1 MAHLSEQPPSAHQLI
16 EDHPPTQLEA
26 LYGDTWYSCVVV
38 KEVPAGKKVL
48 FTKDQSTMVI
58 PSQDTCTHLRARLS
72 DEPSG
77 EERAVGSSTDSASG
91 SPSSTTFVETIVEE
105 SIWRDPSTQ
114 TLGVVIVYE
123 CDASG
128 EPSIT
133 VMEDMLGLRRGD
145 TLLAWKELS
154 HQSSNQPWI
163 DVNDGQTARKLD
175 TYSSFDR
182 IRQSRAPGIAFRVH
196 RRTSSVT
203 GSEPD
208 RHSETNLGAFQGID
222 GDALGCSSDF
232 SVEEGETLHVQRPR
246 RQLQTSRFVGVSLR
260 TRLGW
265 RVEIMAC

>member
-72 DEPSG
+72 DEPSA

-145 TLLAWKELS
+145 TLLALS
-154 HQSSNQPWI
+154 LIHI
-163 DVNDGQTARKLD
+163 
-175 TYSSFDR
+175 
-182 IRQSRAPGIAFRVH
+182 
-196 RRTSSVT
+196 
-203 GSEPD
+203 
-208 RHSETNLGAFQGID
+208 
-222 GDALGCSSDF
+222 
-232 SVEEGETLHVQRPR
+232 
-246 RQLQTSRFVGVSLR
+246 
-260 TRLGW
+260 
-265 RVEIMAC
+265 